1 MRGKHGPM
9 SGISEAGSAEAFT
22 GRTAW
27 ARDMAAAL
35 RAYLQTE
42 VGSAVVLL
50 AAAVVGLIWAN
61 LPGGSYE
68 TVWTTRLAVRLGGW
82 GITEELRRWVNDG
95 LMTFFFFV
103 IGLEV
108 RRELDMG
115 ELRER
120 RRVAVPVLAA
130 LGGMVA
136 PALIYLAINA
146 GGPGARAWGVPMPT
160 DTALALGVLALVGP
174 RFPQRLRVFVLTLV
188 VVDDIASLVVIG
200 VAYTRDLS
208 LLALAIAIL
217 LFGVVCMLR
226 FLRFWRGPAYFV
238 VGVALWAAML
248 ESGVHPAVAGVA
260 MGLLATAYPPRRQRL
275 ERAVS
280 LTRMFREQPTPE
292 FARSARLS
300 VDAAI
305 STNER
310 LQYLLHPW
318 TSYVIVPLF
327 ALANV
332 GVVLRGDL
340 LHGVA
345 VHRRPLAGRPAPRGG
360 QDRHPGRLHRGVAAR
375 LGHVPGD
382 RAAPARAAGPHRR
395 GNGAAPRR
403 ARCGRRR
410 RARPRPRAGGGAG
423 HPGRVRRLRVP
434 VLRQGRADR
443 PRAAPGV
450 QRGAALRLSA
460 PAAGRRAPPR
470 RTGGRGRR
478 GRRRPGELL
487 GDARP

>member
-50 AAAVVGLIWAN
+50 AAAVVGLLWAN

-160 DTALALGVLALVGP
+160 DTALALGVL
-174 RFPQRLRVFVLTLV
+174 
-188 VVDDIASLVVIG
+188 DDIASLVVIG

-208 LLALAIAIL
+208 LVALAIAIL
-217 LFGVVCMLR
+217 FFGVVYLLR

-238 VGVALWAAML
+238 VGVALW
-248 ESGVHPAVAGVA
+248 
-260 MGLLATAYPPRRQRL
+260 
-275 ERAVS
+275 
-280 LTRMFREQPTPE
+280 
-292 FARSARLS
+292 
-300 VDAAI
+300 
-305 STNER
+305 
-310 LQYLLHPW
+310 
-318 TSYVIVPLF
+318 
-327 ALANV
+327 
-332 GVVLRGDL
+332 
-340 LHGVA
+340 
-345 VHRRPLAGRPAPRGG
+345 
-360 QDRHPGRLHRGVAAR
+360 
-375 LGHVPGD
+375 
-382 RAAPARAAGPHRR
+382 
-395 GNGAAPRR
+395 
-403 ARCGRRR
+403 
-410 RARPRPRAGGGAG
+410 
-423 HPGRVRRLRVP
+423 
-434 VLRQGRADR
+434 
-443 PRAAPGV
+443 
-450 QRGAALRLSA
+450 
-460 PAAGRRAPPR
+460 
-470 RTGGRGRR
+470 
-478 GRRRPGELL
+478 
-487 GDARP
+487 